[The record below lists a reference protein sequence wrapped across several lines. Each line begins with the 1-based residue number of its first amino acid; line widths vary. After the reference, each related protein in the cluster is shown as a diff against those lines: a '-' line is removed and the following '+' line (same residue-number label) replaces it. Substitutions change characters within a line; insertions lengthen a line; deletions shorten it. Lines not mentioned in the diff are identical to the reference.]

1 MTSTV
6 VQNNTAMSTV
16 VVFACKSNS
25 CRSQMA
31 EGWAKKWVEDQR
43 LLIKARQ
50 ATRRRE
56 QQLAAPVS
64 SSSADAEEYD
74 DRLLSFLDGL
84 LLLSV
89 ALDESAITSKAETPI
104 NDSISSTATNT
115 SICVTCHG
123 EACPNSQQRK
133 VVKSKAIQAMA
144 QDGVDISSY
153 FPKSIGEITP
163 LILDSVQK
171 KRDDRAQSVMKK
183 RRVVEQ
189 LSMKRVLGFLQKAS
203 KDMGLAYAG
212 IQRDTKLN
220 LTDTEISEEQ
230 IMVDNLIVLC
240 SCPNLKRRLSDMS
253 KQTTDWDID
262 APTDAAKSGEGDAAY
277 VRVSRQIKCK
287 VDELLDGFMR
297 EALDRGGSIVQ

>member
-50 ATRRRE
+50 AARRRE
-56 QQLAAPVS
+56 EQLTAPVS
-64 SSSADAEEYD
+64 SSYADADEHD

-89 ALDESAITSKAETPI
+89 ALDDSAIVSKADTPI
-104 NDSISSTATNT
+104 NDSISSTTTNT

-144 QDGVDISSY
+144 RDGVDISSY

-163 LILDSVQK
+163 LILDRGD
-171 KRDDRAQSVMKK
+171 RDQSVMKK

-212 IQRDTKLN
+212 IRSDINSTN
-220 LTDTEISEEQ
+220 TETSQEQ

-253 KQTTDWDID
+253 KRTTDWDID

-287 VDELLDGFMR
+287 VDELLDGLMR
-297 EALDRGGSIVQ
+297 EALDRGKSIVQ